1 LQGTRRELPLER
13 IDCRES
19 ATKNTGFAVLAGNRH
34 SKNGGKM
41 NKFACCLLLLA
52 LSAVAAADQPAV
64 TPDSAPDPNR
74 IMLVVHGGAG
84 TITRATITPEIEAQY
99 RAGLERGLKAG
110 YAVLASGGSSTDAV
124 VATIKVFEDDPLF
137 NAGKGAV
144 FTHEG
149 RNELDAAIMDGK
161 TGLAG
166 AVAGVTTVKNPITA
180 ARAVM
185 EHSRHVMLISTGA
198 DQFAASQK
206 LDIVDPS
213 YFFTQRR
220 WDQLQKAKEK
230 DKIEL
235 DHDGKQKTSSVMPEF
250 WQTDHKFGTVGAVAL
265 DRYGNLAA
273 GTSTGGLTNKMTG
286 RVGDSP
292 IIGAG
297 TYADNATVAVSGT
310 GTGEFYMRG
319 LVAYDIAAR
328 MKYLKLP
335 LAEAVDQTIKEQL
348 IDKHGDGGLIAL
360 DAKGN
365 FKFGFNTEG
374 MYRGYI
380 RSDGKPVTFVYKD

>member
-1 LQGTRRELPLER
+1 MIKPAW
-13 IDCRES
+13 C
-19 ATKNTGFAVLAGNRH
+19 
-34 SKNGGKM
+34 
-41 NKFACCLLLLA
+41 LA
-52 LSAVAAADQPAV
+52 LLVSSAFAITALAETPAQG
-64 TPDSAPDPNR
+64 DPQR
-74 IMLVVHGGAG
+74 IVLVVHGGAG
-84 TITRATITPEIEAQY
+84 NITRASITPETEARY
-99 RAGLERGLKAG
+99 RAGLERAMKAG
-110 YAVLASGGSSTDAV
+110 YAVLAAGGTSTDAV

-144 FTHEG
+144 FTSEG
-149 RNELDAAIMDGK
+149 KNELDAAIMDGK

-166 AVAGVTTVKNPITA
+166 AVAGVTTIKNPITA

-185 EHSRHVMLISTGA
+185 DKTRHVMLVSDGA
-198 DQFAASQK
+198 DKFAATQK

-213 YFFTQRR
+213 YFFTQHR

-230 DKIEL
+230 EKLEL
-235 DHDGKQKTSSVMPEF
+235 DHDGAPKKTSALPAEQ
-250 WQTDHKFGTVGAVAL
+250 WQTDNKFGTVGCVAL

-273 GTSTGGLTNKMTG
+273 GTSTGGLTNKLYG

-297 TYADNATVAVSGT
+297 TYADNATAAVSGT
-310 GTGEFYMRG
+310 GVGEFFMRG
-319 LVAYDIAAR
+319 LIAYDIAAR

-335 LAEAVDQTIKEQL
+335 LSEAVDQTIKGAL
-348 IDKHGDGGLIAL
+348 DDKHGDGGLIAL

-365 FKFGFNTEG
+365 VKFGFNTSG
-374 MYRGYI
+374 MYRGYV

>member
-1 LQGTRRELPLER
+1 
-13 IDCRES
+13 
-19 ATKNTGFAVLAGNRH
+19 
-34 SKNGGKM
+34 M
-41 NKFACCLLLLA
+41 NKSACAAIL
-52 LSAVAAADQPAV
+52 VASVIFSGVAIAQTPPADPQ
-64 TPDSAPDPNR
+64 R

-84 TITRATITPEIEAQY
+84 TITRANMTPEREAQY
-99 RAGLERGLKAG
+99 RRGLERAMKAG
-110 YAVLASGGSSTDAV
+110 YDVLAAGGSSVDAV

-166 AVAGVTTVKNPITA
+166 AVAGVTTIKNPITA

-185 EHSRHVMLISTGA
+185 DKTKHVMLVSTGA
-198 DQFAASQK
+198 EKFAAQQK
-206 LDIVDPS
+206 LEIVDPA
-213 YFFTQRR
+213 YFFTQQR
-220 WDQLQKAKEK
+220 WDQLQKVIEK

-235 DHDGKQKTSSVMPEF
+235 DHNGAPGKTSAAPEP
-250 WQTDHKFGTVGAVAL
+250 WELDHKYGTTGAVAL

-273 GTSTGGLTNKMTG
+273 GTSTGGLTNKYFG

-319 LVAYDIAAR
+319 LIAYDIAAR

-335 LAEAVDQTIKEQL
+335 VGEAVEQAL
-348 IDKHGDGGLIAL
+348 KSALDDKHGDGGVIAL

-365 FKFGFNTEG
+365 FKFAFNTGG
-374 MYRGYI
+374 MYRGYV
-380 RSDGKPVTFVYKD
+380 RSDGKPVTFMYRD